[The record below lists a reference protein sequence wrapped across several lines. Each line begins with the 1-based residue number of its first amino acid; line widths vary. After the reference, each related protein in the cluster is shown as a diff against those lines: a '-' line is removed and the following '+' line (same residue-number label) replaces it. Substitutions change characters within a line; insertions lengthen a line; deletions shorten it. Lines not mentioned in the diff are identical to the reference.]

1 MYYLGIDLG
10 GTNIAA
16 GIVNE
21 KFEIIKKKS
30 TPTLA
35 NRDGKLIIKDMA
47 ELCRSLISE
56 CGLTI
61 DDIAYAGIATPGTAN
76 SDTGVVEY
84 ANNLPFKKFPIADL
98 LKEYLG
104 VEKVYI
110 ENDANAAAKAEAIAG
125 AAKGSK
131 FSVMITLG
139 TGLGGG
145 IVLDGKVYSGFNHAG
160 AELGHIVIQKDGKQC
175 SCGRRGCWETY
186 SSATGLANMTKEH
199 LIKARQEGRKTI
211 IEDMIGGNLDNCNA
225 RVSFAAMKQGDE
237 VGKEIVDEYISYL
250 ASGIASIIN
259 IFQPNVL
266 SIGGGVCGEKDY
278 LLKPLIEAVFGQ
290 TYTKTG
296 VTPQCEI
303 KIAELG
309 NDAGIVGAAVLG
321 L

>member
-10 GTNIAA
+10 GTNIAV
-16 GIVNE
+16 GVVDE
-21 KFEIIKKKS
+21 SYKIIKKKS
-30 TPTLA
+30 TPTMA

-47 ELCRSLISE
+47 AVCKAVVEE

-61 DDIAYAGIATPGTAN
+61 DDIEYAGIATPGTAN

-104 VEKVYI
+104 VKKVYI

-125 AAKGSK
+125 AAKGAQY
-131 FSVMITLG
+131 SVMITLG

-145 IVLDGKVYSGFNHAG
+145 IVIDNKVYSGFNHAG
-160 AELGHIVIQKDGKQC
+160 AELGHIVIEKDGKQC
-175 SCGRRGCWETY
+175 TCGRKGCWETY

-199 LIKARQEGRKTI
+199 ILKAREEGRKTI
-211 IEDMIGGNLDNCNA
+211 LEDLIHGDLNNVNA
-225 RVSFAAMKQGDE
+225 RVAFAAMKQGDE
-237 VGKEIVDEYISYL
+237 VGKEIVDKFISYL
-250 ASGIASIIN
+250 ACGIANVIN

-266 SIGGGVCGEKDY
+266 SIGGGVCNEKEY
-278 LLKPLIEAVFGQ
+278 LLEPLNEAVFSQ
-290 TYTKTG
+290 TYTKKGSRQT
-296 VTPQCEI
+296 EI
-303 KIAELG
+303 KIAEMG